1 MAKIATPKI
10 GWDYMAGVRGTIAG
24 AKQAEQQVYHDNLV
38 RAQLERT
45 RNIERERQR
54 KQAEAQD
61 KANEAFY
68 QQTYDTFNKPF
79 ADNYSG
85 NKGINTLFENF
96 GNNYKKDYVSI
107 VKDPNLSGE
116 QKVHKQGVMER
127 NAKFVGAAQKHII
140 NFLNNF
146 TEKSVE
152 GDISRAMPP
161 LYQSIGADLV
171 AGQFDAELT
180 WDNDAETV
188 FLKGKTQDGQEI
200 NLSVQDIPLHWP
212 GVMEAGMPMEDA
224 IAAARDQWNTDIKE
238 FYKTK
243 DNNLLPSF
251 NEERI
256 KAVLDTQVESYGKDG
271 VKIFAMDTMG
281 WGEQDFNNA
290 VRAYLNTERTEY
302 PFGGEETLY
311 KKMMNRTRADF
322 GEENPEKEGYAEAQK
337 KWENWERTKHSYFPK
352 KTQMTQVE
360 AELAVMEDLTETYVD
375 TMRQVWD
382 MDAALSGIKPFPAQR
397 SALSDVQKL
406 IRAEANS
413 FNNMIKDD
421 VNTLWSTIGT
431 KDNKGEAY
439 IDSKTGAPIIKYV
452 EEYEDGPDEN
462 KIINLNNDEALRNL
476 WLQGVR
482 RELDSSKYDADVLGE
497 WHEHK
502 DAFKTN
508 LLNAIKKG
516 TGTELYPGEADN
528 SAVMKGLELL
538 SNNSEEAKKILGKYK
553 F

>member
-24 AKQAEQQVYHDNLV
+24 AKQAEQQVYHDKLV

-45 RNIERERQR
+45 RDIERERQR

-212 GVMEAGMPMEDA
+212 GVMKAGTPMEDA
-224 IAAARDQWNTDIKE
+224 IAAARDQWNNDIKE

-256 KAVLDTQVESYGKDG
+256 KAVLDAQVESYGKDG
-271 VKIFAMDTMG
+271 VKVFAMDTMG

-352 KTQMTQVE
+352 KTKMTQVE

-382 MDAALSGIKPFPAQR
+382 TDATLSGIKPFPAQR
-397 SALSDVQKL
+397 SQTSDTQQL
-406 IRAEANS
+406 IRDEAES
-413 FNNMIKDD
+413 FNAVVETDIN
-421 VNTLWSTIGT
+421 NLWPILGT
-431 KDNKGEAY
+431 KGGVAY
-439 IDSKTGAPIIKYV
+439 IDEKTGTPTLKYDQEYQNSPTEEVII
-452 EEYEDGPDEN
+452 D
-462 KIINLNNDEALRNL
+462 LNNDEALRNL
-476 WLQGVR
+476 WLKGVR
-482 RELDSSKYDADVLGE
+482 RELDSSKYDADVLKE
-497 WHEHK
+497 WHAQK
-502 DAFKTN
+502 RAFKAN
-508 LLNAIKKG
+508 LLNSIKRG
-516 TGTELYPGEADN
+516 TKNRNIFNRGNELISLDSVRLNSVGLPQPGAAPTSRRMED
-528 SAVMKGLELL
+528 
-538 SNNSEEAKKILGKYK
+538 
-553 F
+553 